1 MARHSFS
8 VLRQIPN
15 YALAAGFLALAGLP
29 AQAQSAKQAVS
40 LAAHRAVYDLSFLRG
55 TGSAAPVSAQGRIV
69 YEFTGSACKGYQ
81 VSFRQ
86 LTEITPSE
94 GDPRL
99 TDTRSLTF
107 ESADGKTLHYRIEN
121 LVGGQVAS
129 TNEGEATRS
138 GDGALSI
145 DISKPAPKKSDNDTT
160 AIFPTAQMI
169 KSIAAA
175 RNGESAVEMEIYDGS
190 DGGDKI
196 YHTLNVIGHGSKDAL
211 SDPTKTTEAMK
222 DMSRWK
228 VTVSYFD
235 VSKPD
240 SNPSYI
246 LAFQMWENGV
256 SSDLVL
262 DYGDFALKGTMT
274 KLEMLPE
281 APCP

>member
-8 VLRQIPN
+8 VFRQIPN
-15 YALAAGFLALAGLP
+15 CALAAGFLALAGLP
-29 AQAQSAKQAVS
+29 AHAANVN

-55 TGSAAPVSAQGRIV
+55 SGSAAPVSAQGRIV

-94 GDPRL
+94 GEPRL

-107 ESADGKTLHYRIEN
+107 ESGDGKTFHYRIEN
-121 LVGGQVAS
+121 LVGGRVAT

-138 GDGALSI
+138 GDGSLSI
-145 DISKPAPKKSDNDTT
+145 DITKPTQKKSDNDVD

-169 KSIAAA
+169 KTIEAA
-175 RNGESAVEMEIYDGS
+175 RNKESTVEMKIYDGS

-196 YHTLNVIGHGSKDAL
+196 YQTLNIVGHGTKDPL
-211 SDPTKTTEAMK
+211 KDPTSTTPSMK
-222 DMSRWK
+222 DMSRWR

-235 VSKPD
+235 MAKSD
-240 SNPSYI
+240 SNPAYTLS
-246 LAFQMWENGV
+246 FNMWENGV

-274 KLEMLPE
+274 KLDLLPDS
-281 APCP
+281 PCP

>member
-8 VLRQIPN
+8 VFRQIPN
-15 YALAAGFLALAGLP
+15 YALAAGFLALAGFP
-29 AQAQSAKQAVS
+29 AQAANVN

-55 TGSAAPVSAQGRIV
+55 SGSAAPVSAQGRIV

-94 GDPRL
+94 GEPRL

-107 ESADGKTLHYRIEN
+107 ESGDGKTFHYRIEN
-121 LVGGQVAS
+121 LVGGRVAT

-138 GDGALSI
+138 GDGSLSI
-145 DISKPAPKKSDNDTT
+145 DITKPMQKKSDNDVDV
-160 AIFPTAQMI
+160 IFPTAQMI
-169 KSIAAA
+169 KSIEAA
-175 RNGESAVEMEIYDGS
+175 RNKESTVEMKIYDGS

-196 YHTLNVIGHGSKDAL
+196 YQTLNIIGHGTKDAL
-211 SDPTKTTEAMK
+211 NDPTKTTPAMK
-222 DMSRWK
+222 DMSRWR

-235 VSKPD
+235 IAKSD
-240 SNPSYI
+240 STPAYTLSFN
-246 LAFQMWENGV
+246 MWENGV

-274 KLEMLPE
+274 KLDLLPDT
-281 APCP
+281 PCP

>member
-8 VLRQIPN
+8 VFRQIPN
-15 YALAAGFLALAGLP
+15 YALVVGFVTLAGFP
-29 AQAQSAKQAVS
+29 AQAAGIS
-40 LAAHRAVYDLSFLRG
+40 LAAHRAVYDLSLLRG
-55 TGSAAPVSAQGRIV
+55 SGSAAPVSARGRIV

-81 VSFRQ
+81 VAFRQ
-86 LTEITPSE
+86 MTEITPSE
-94 GDPRL
+94 GEPRL
-99 TDTRSLTF
+99 TDTRSLTY
-107 ESADGKTLHYRIEN
+107 ESGDGKTLHYRIEN

-138 GDGALSI
+138 GDGSLSI
-145 DISKPAPKKSDNDTT
+145 DISKPTKKKSDNDVD

-169 KSIAAA
+169 KSIEAA
-175 RNGESAVEMEIYDGS
+175 RNGESTVEMKIYDGS

-196 YHTLNVIGHGSKDAL
+196 YQTLNIIGHRSNDAL
-211 SDPTKTTEAMK
+211 NDPTKTTPAMK
-222 DMSRWK
+222 DMSRWR

-235 VSKPD
+235 MAKSD
-240 SNPSYI
+240 SSPSYT
-246 LAFQMWENGV
+246 LSFNMWENGV

-274 KLEMLPE
+274 KLDLLPA

>member
-8 VLRQIPN
+8 VFRQIPN
-15 YALAAGFLALAGLP
+15 CALAAGFLTLAGFP
-29 AQAQSAKQAVS
+29 AQAADVR

-94 GDPRL
+94 GEPRL

-107 ESADGKTLHYRIEN
+107 ESGDGKTLHYRIEN

-138 GDGALSI
+138 GDGSLSI
-145 DISKPAPKKSDNDTT
+145 DISKPMPKKSDNDVD

-169 KSIAAA
+169 RSIAAA
-175 RNGESAVEMEIYDGS
+175 RDGESTVEMKIYDGS

-196 YHTLNVIGHGSKDAL
+196 YQTLNIIGHGTKDAL
-211 SDPTKTTEAMK
+211 NDPTKTTPAMK
-222 DMSRWK
+222 DMSRWR

-235 VSKPD
+235 MAKSD
-240 SNPSYI
+240 SNPAYTLS
-246 LAFQMWENGV
+246 FNMWENGV

-274 KLEMLPE
+274 KLDMLPE